1 VEGKLECRT
10 SLGGSRSTNLINN
23 SYTLWSHMTSEG
35 PCLPQIPFSTT
46 LPCTFQDGNDSKD
59 LPPSYHIHIH
69 KLEEL
74 FVKSAYQLHV
84 IVSRVRHEKLQDIWL
99 KKQQYVYLTT
109 QTACH
114 SINLRRSIIIP
125 FNYLP
130 RTRAP
135 RPIVATPYFFSSVKT
150 SPEEWHQ
157 ALTCF
162 EMRRTVEM
170 GPIVC
175 HVCFLSRISASG
187 FYLTPFTFIDSSS
200 SPLVEYMALQTP
212 SNFIYNWLVFHVLY
226 IRSSLERIW
235 IALHLWIQTVILPRN
250 S

>member
-1 VEGKLECRT
+1 
-10 SLGGSRSTNLINN
+10 
-23 SYTLWSHMTSEG
+23 MTSEH

-46 LPCTFQDGNDSKD
+46 LPCTFQDGNDSKA
-59 LPPSYHIHIH
+59 LPPSYHIHIQ
-69 KLEEL
+69 KSEEL
-74 FVKSAYQLHV
+74 FVKSAYQVHV

-114 SINLRRSIIIP
+114 FINLRCSIIIP
-125 FNYLP
+125 FNYVP

-135 RPIVATPYFFSSVKT
+135 RPIVATPCFFSSVKT

-175 HVCFLSRISASG
+175 HVCLISRTIASS
-187 FYLTPFTFIDSSS
+187 FDLTPFVDSSS
-200 SPLVEYMALQTP
+200 SPPVEYMASQTP
-212 SNFIYNWLVFHVLY
+212 SNFIYNWPVFHVLC
-226 IRSSLERIW
+226 IRSSLERIYVR
-235 IALHLWIQTVILPRN
+235 TVTLPRN